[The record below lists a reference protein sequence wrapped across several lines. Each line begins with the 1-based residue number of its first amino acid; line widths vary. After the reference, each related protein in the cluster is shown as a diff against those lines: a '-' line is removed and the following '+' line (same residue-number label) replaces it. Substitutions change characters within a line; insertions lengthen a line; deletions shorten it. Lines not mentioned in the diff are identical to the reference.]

1 MNGYLIIGLISLG
14 IFLFILLIIAIG
26 FFMVIKLGIHIFQ
39 NKNSVF
45 GATFIVF
52 GFSFF
57 KLWIKKVRNN
67 EKIRNNF

>member
-1 MNGYLIIGLISLG
+1 
-14 IFLFILLIIAIG
+14 
-26 FFMVIKLGIHIFQ
+26 MVIKLGIYIFQ

>member
-1 MNGYLIIGLISLG
+1 
-14 IFLFILLIIAIG
+14 
-26 FFMVIKLGIHIFQ
+26 MVIKLGIHIFQ

-67 EKIRNNF
+67 EKIRNNL